1 MSRNT
6 SIINVAKMKA
16 ACVTPDGTKIRV
28 GKGFPEAFAAFAEA
42 VLQDCMRVVLQDGR
56 LTLRPEDLP
65 RLDVPEEPPTDLTS
79 GENAEGEYADGW
91 GPDPG
96 GNGGEARAE

>member
-6 SIINVAKMKA
+6 SIINVAKMKQ
-16 ACVTPDGTKIRV
+16 ACLIQNGEDVTKIRV
-28 GKGFPEAFAAFAEA
+28 GKGFPEAFAAFVES
-42 VLQDCMRVVLQDGR
+42 VLQDCMRVVIEDGR

-65 RLDVPEEPPTDLTS
+65 RLDVPTEPDINELTS
-79 GENAEGEYADGW
+79 GEYAEGYN
-91 GPDPG
+91 PDPG